1 MRGRGAGVSSSNALQ
16 RIRTANRNLYNENK
30 LMSAPRPLQKP
41 GQIYQGGAGRKM
53 RMRMRKRQYGGAAV
67 VDKYGAYLPVP
78 VNL

>member
-16 RIRTANRNLYNENK
+16 RIRTANRNLYDSNK
-30 LMSAPRPLQKP
+30 LMSAPLPLQKP
-41 GQIYQGGAGRKM
+41 GQIYQGGAGRK
-53 RMRMRKRQYGGAAV
+53 MRMRKRQYGGAAV